1 MSLLIFGDSNVE
13 RIWLQVR
20 NNREMLRTATFVP
33 VKRLDQLTSGYQA
46 LNSSVICSHLLIYQ
60 IQMSLSFNS
69 YLVSR
74 LEYFLNG

>member
-33 VKRLDQLTSGYQA
+33 VKRLDQLASGYQA
-46 LNSSVICSHLLIYQ
+46 LNSSVICSHLLNYQ
-60 IQMSLSFNS
+60 IQMS
-69 YLVSR
+69 
-74 LEYFLNG
+74 